1 MAGENSRNIQL
12 VSFEQAVSHI
22 IAGGCNQSP
31 ALIDKAFA
39 SSAVGHFCF
48 IGLRILSETF
58 RIVEVFIWAVADAL
72 QRFERLT
79 VRRIKLHTKV
89 TNQPRPL
96 DNVYPVSHK
105 TKSLVCILIPI
116 HSSNHP

>member
-1 MAGENSRNIQL
+1 MAGEDSRNIQL
-12 VSFEQAVSHI
+12 VNFEQAVSHI

-58 RIVEVFIWAVADAL
+58 RIVEVFIWAVVLADASIK
-72 QRFERLT
+72 
-79 VRRIKLHTKV
+79 VRKI
-89 TNQPRPL
+89 NCPQ
-96 DNVYPVSHK
+96 D
-105 TKSLVCILIPI
+105 
-116 HSSNHP
+116 